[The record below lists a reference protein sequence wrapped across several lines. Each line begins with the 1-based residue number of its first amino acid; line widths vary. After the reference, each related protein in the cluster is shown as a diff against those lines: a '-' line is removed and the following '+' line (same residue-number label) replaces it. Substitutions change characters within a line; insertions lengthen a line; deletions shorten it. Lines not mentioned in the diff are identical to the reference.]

1 MTLVSGIA
9 LWYNVIPIQKGTGL
23 IPYFPETIW
32 KVFCTCQKLYVEL
45 LVNTLLTDENE
56 KKNEK
61 VHFLRKTVKGW
72 RPPKTGTI
80 LLVYSIPHFGA
91 ILIFHL
97 CNVSKV

>member
-45 LVNTLLTDENE
+45 LILCLQMRM
-56 KKNEK
+56 KKK
-61 VHFLRKTVKGW
+61 MRKCISYARQWKGGD
-72 RPPKTGTI
+72 PPKTGTI

>member
-61 VHFLRKTVKGW
+61 VHFLCKTVKGW
-72 RPPKTGTI
+72 RPPQNW
-80 LLVYSIPHFGA
+80 YNF
-91 ILIFHL
+91 
-97 CNVSKV
+97 VSV

>member
-56 KKNEK
+56 KKKWESA
-61 VHFLRKTVKGW
+61 FLTQDSERVETPQNW
-72 RPPKTGTI
+72 
-80 LLVYSIPHFGA
+80 YNF
-91 ILIFHL
+91 
-97 CNVSKV
+97 VSV